1 MKTLG
6 QSIGRGHYS
15 FGEHWRIVKS
25 KHKEITSK
33 NEEGWW
39 FSKNNKK
46 KQLTRYYGDA
56 MVKIKVLTSMRV
68 VDIKRQ
74 YYCRNVFS
82 RHVDLAYDN
91 WAK

>member
-1 MKTLG
+1 
-6 QSIGRGHYS
+6 
-15 FGEHWRIVKS
+15 
-25 KHKEITSK
+25 
-33 NEEGWW
+33 
-39 FSKNNKK
+39 
-46 KQLTRYYGDA
+46 

-91 WAK
+91 